1 MEYTTF
7 VYGGATDMKYT
18 EMAQREIY
26 NVISNYVWRL
36 ENGTIQIDEFDDKTL
51 TESQQDRLIKAM
63 QKELDKLGY
72 KLESIG
78 VVVV

>member
-1 MEYTTF
+1 
-7 VYGGATDMKYT
+7 MKFT

-36 ENGTIQIDEFDDKTL
+36 ENGTIQIDEFDDETL

-63 QKELDKLGY
+63 QKELDKMVD
-72 KLESIG
+72 KLEKRG
-78 VVVV
+78 VVVF

>member
-1 MEYTTF
+1 
-7 VYGGATDMKYT
+7 MKFT

-36 ENGTIQIDEFDDKTL
+36 ENGTIQIDKFDDETL

-63 QKELDKLGY
+63 QKELDKMVD
-72 KLESIG
+72 KLEKRG
-78 VVVV
+78 VVVF

>member
-1 MEYTTF
+1 
-7 VYGGATDMKYT
+7 MKFT

-63 QKELDKLGY
+63 QKELDKMVD
-72 KLESIG
+72 KLEKRG
-78 VVVV
+78 VVVF

>member
-63 QKELDKLGY
+63 QKELDKMVD
-72 KLESIG
+72 KLEKRG
-78 VVVV
+78 VVVF

>member
-26 NVISNYVWRL
+26 NLVSTYVWQL
-36 ENGTIQIDEFDDKTL
+36 QKGTITLDKFDDKEL
-51 TESQQDRLIKAM
+51 TEAEQERLVKALA
-63 QKELDKLGY
+63 KEVDKLGY
-72 KLESIG
+72 KVESIG